1 MFESKLDKIM
11 KLDYRTKKNENKKK
25 LIKKEMGK
33 ILRSIL
39 ELLKK

>member
-1 MFESKLDKIM
+1 M